1 MPIPLD
7 FLFSDEVLELAISGQ
22 VLGYEETAAERT
34 AENPDEDRD
43 ET

>member
-22 VLGYEETAAERT
+22 VLGHEETVAERS
-34 AENPDEDRD
+34 AENPDEDRG
-43 ET
+43 EN